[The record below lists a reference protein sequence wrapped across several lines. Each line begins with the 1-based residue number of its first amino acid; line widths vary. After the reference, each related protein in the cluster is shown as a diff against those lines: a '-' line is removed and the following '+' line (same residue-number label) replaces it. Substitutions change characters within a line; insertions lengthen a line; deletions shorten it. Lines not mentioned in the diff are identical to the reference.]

1 MSDILN
7 GGWNSGPN
15 AITVTIPVTE
25 HLFSPPSAAAAEAAA
40 DYVSGTAARLAR
52 AEYLAQVEYESDA

>member
-7 GGWNSGPN
+7 GGWAAIPN
-15 AITVTIPVTE
+15 AITVTIPVHE
-25 HLFSPPSAAAAEAAA
+25 HLLSPPSPEAAEAAA

-52 AEYLAQVEYESDA
+52 AEYMAQVEFKSDA